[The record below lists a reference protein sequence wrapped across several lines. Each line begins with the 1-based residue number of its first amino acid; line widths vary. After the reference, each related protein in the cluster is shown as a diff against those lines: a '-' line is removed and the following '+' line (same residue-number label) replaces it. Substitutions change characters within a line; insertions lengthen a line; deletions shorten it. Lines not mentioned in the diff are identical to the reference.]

1 MIKFKPS
8 KNDFLEILS
17 SKSSEIDAF
26 IKKEK
31 INFKDNQDL
40 AKVFVYYGTL
50 QFIKSKPD
58 LISYDIVNLFS
69 VELI

>member
-8 KNDFLEILS
+8 KNDFLQILS
-17 SKSSEIDAF
+17 SKSNEIDAF

-40 AKVFVYYGTL
+40 AKVFVYYSTL
-50 QFIKSKPD
+50 
-58 LISYDIVNLFS
+58 
-69 VELI
+69 